1 MGGMVAKG
9 ERPSVSMR
17 TAEFTPREL
26 PLSEHQHHPHQPG
39 PVPFTV
45 NPTSRRIREALRRW
59 FDEEL

>member
-1 MGGMVAKG
+1 MGGMVAKS
-9 ERPSVSMR
+9 ERPSVSMK

-26 PLSEHQHHPHQPG
+26 PLHEHQPHQPG